1 MKIQKIPVFLLTG
14 FLGSGK
20 TTLLKA
26 WLQSEL
32 LKDAAL
38 IINELGEV
46 GLDNQ
51 LLANASE
58 SAALVPNACVCCTGL
73 PALNQALEDLFWA
86 RLERRIPR
94 FPNLVIETTG
104 LASPA
109 PILSSF
115 EESALVKER
124 YECMGT
130 ITCLSASTAA
140 QVLQSHP
147 EAREQLKAAN
157 VCILT
162 KTDLVDAKQLEV
174 LRLNLEELFSETH
187 QHTPI
192 LMSGQANLP
201 VQVVFKAMHQ
211 AHDYNACHPKVDT
224 FGHEHAHPHLEHEQD
239 HAGHLHNDQ
248 HPHHPGHDHPHD
260 HSSHQAM
267 SLFWPILGEA
277 DHEKLLLEINT
288 LKSILGPSL
297 MRLKGRIKD
306 DQGAWLMQLAPFEE
320 TLSVQVDPVLES
332 GSGADESQALLGLTL
347 IVSWPLSEAQKGALP
362 RNARLQS

>member
-104 LASPA
+104 LASPG
-109 PILSSF
+109 PILASF
-115 EESALVKER
+115 EDSELVKER

-130 ITCLSASTAA
+130 ITCLSATTAM
-140 QVLQSHP
+140 QVLQTHP
-147 EAREQLKAAN
+147 EAKAQLRAAN
-157 VCILT
+157 VCIIT
-162 KTDLVDAKQLEV
+162 KTDLVSAEELEI
-174 LRLNLEELFSETH
+174 LRLNLEELFSEFG
-187 QHTPI
+187 QHTAI

-201 VQVVFKAMHQ
+201 PQVVFKALHQ
-211 AHDYNACHPKVDT
+211 VHDYQLCHPHGDDAC
-224 FGHEHAHPHLEHEQD
+224 GHTGHDLHHDD
-239 HAGHLHNDQ
+239 H
-248 HPHHPGHDHPHD
+248 HHHHDHDHDHDHPA
-260 HSSHQAM
+260 HQARAF
-267 SLFWPILGEA
+267 FWPISEQS
-277 DHEKLLLEINT
+277 DHEALLSDIRS
-288 LKSILGPSL
+288 LKALLGPSL
-297 MRLKGRIKD
+297 LRLKGRVSNH
-306 DQGAWLMQLAPFEE
+306 QGQWLMQMAPFEQA
-320 TLSVQVDPVLES
+320 LSVEVDPIHPIHS
-332 GSGADESQALLGLTL
+332 INRIDEGKEAHPAAPKGLTL
-347 IVSWPLSEAQKGALP
+347 IVTWPLSEEQKEALLSKAQ
-362 RNARLQS
+362 LQT

>member
-109 PILSSF
+109 PILASF

-124 YECMGT
+124 FECMGT
-130 ITCLSASTAA
+130 ITCLSASTAP

-162 KTDLVDAKQLEV
+162 KTDLVDPQQLEV
-174 LRLNLEELFSETH
+174 LRLNLEELLAESH

-192 LMSGQANLP
+192 LMSGHASLP
-201 VQVVFKAMHQ
+201 VQAVFKALHQ
-211 AHDYNACHPKVDT
+211 AHDFNACHPKADT
-224 FGHEHAHPHLEHEQD
+224 DTAKHVHHHHGHEHGHE
-239 HAGHLHNDQ
+239 
-248 HPHHPGHDHPHD
+248 HDHD
-260 HSSHQAM
+260 HEHSAHQAR
-267 SLFWPILGEA
+267 SLFWPIDGNA
-277 DHEKLLLEINT
+277 DHERVLFDIKS
-288 LKSILGPSL
+288 LKSILGSSL
-297 MRLKGRIKD
+297 LRLKGRIQD
-306 DQGAWLMQLAPFEE
+306 DQGAWLLQLAPFEQE
-320 TLSVQVDPVLES
+320 LSIEVDPVQSSALLA
-332 GSGADESQALLGLTL
+332 GDSQAPLGLTL
-347 IVSWPLSEAQKGALP
+347 IVSWPLSEAQEKALP
-362 RNARLQS
+362 SNARLQS